1 LKVLYRGLDSAI
13 FRQIFYASARLGAY
27 EALLARLQSGDR
39 KANNLEKAGLSFLS
53 GAFGALVGNPF
64 DVALIRR
71 QASIAN
77 GKNAYKNTYTAFK
90 TIVQKEGLGALW
102 SGINITILRVGLI
115 NFGQLAGRDYISE
128 AIQPLGL
135 N

>member
-1 LKVLYRGLDSAI
+1 M
-13 FRQIFYASARLGAY
+13 
-27 EALLARLQSGDR
+27 
-39 KANNLEKAGLSFLS
+39 S
-53 GAFGALVGNPF
+53 GAFGAVVGNPF

-77 GKNAYKNTYTAFK
+77 GKNAYRNTYTAFK
-90 TIVQKEGLGALW
+90 TIIKKEGLGALW